1 MFPKIDDEPQ
11 AVRVTFPKGFIRI
24 DLSDGRQVFTPLV
37 FYPSLLNTTARVRR
51 NWTYFPH
58 CTALEWPDLDLQLSV
73 DSIVQGRREVV
84 PPPGF
89 KEDTAKALTAWRA
102 AKARAASRAKKRAR
116 R

>member
-1 MFPKIDDEPQ
+1 MHLTDEHI
-11 AVRVTFPKGFIRI
+11 TL
-24 DLSDGRQVFTPLV
+24 DLSDGRHIRTPLE
-37 FYPSLLNTTARVRR
+37 FYPSLARSPQRIR
-51 NWTYFPH
+51 DSWEYLGWAS
-58 CTALEWPDLDLQLSV
+58 ALEWPDLDLQLSV

-89 KEDTAKALTAWRA
+89 KEETAKALAARRA

>member
-1 MFPKIDDEPQ
+1 MVFAD
-11 AVRVTFPKGFIRI
+11 GFICL
-24 DLSDGRQVFTPLV
+24 DLADGRHVRTPLD
-37 FYPSLLNTTARVRR
+37 FYPSLLNASTRERTH
-51 NWTYFPH
+51 WEYWPH
-58 CTALEWPDLDLQLSV
+58 GAALEWPDLDLQLSV